1 MIETNRQYVSDRL
14 PAALARLGARL
25 KDGVR
30 WWAEH
35 QAWPA
40 RDAIRI
46 DDVPAANLPRSANF
60 R

>member
-1 MIETNRQYVSDRL
+1 MIEISTHYVASRL
-14 PAALARLGARL
+14 PRRVARLAEHVRN
-25 KDGVR
+25 GVR

-40 RDAIRI
+40 HDAIRI
-46 DDVPAANLPRSANF
+46 DDRPCTDRPRSAYF